1 MRNFSQYTTYRSLLA
16 QKQGS
21 GFSEA
26 EVKDIL
32 RQVLSQ
38 LTKLH
43 DLKQAHGAIS
53 LDTVAYDSN
62 RMHIVLLADNGMSQP
77 IYLAPEVAQ
86 TRQATPAADI
96 YALGVFCIVLLT
108 GLSPEQLKTPENEW
122 DWEEFCTVSNRFVPI
137 LNMALF
143 ESPDFRYVNS
153 GQMLRSLQR
162 ALANT
167 DQQVKTPMINP
178 NTPEIDKP
186 LNPPAPPITAINPPS
201 TQFAKIISQPQQTFS
216 GLPELPNSELPAPEF
231 VNESLNIEPL
241 DLELNSGANYRS
253 TTIRA
258 KAELP
263 DSPTYKST
271 YKKRTGDS
279 STSKPVNKGKNGK
292 IRVLF
297 LMLTGLGLTA
307 WAIVSAYAYTQ
318 SKYAGTTSQN
328 IQIESIP
335 SQSLVME
342 SGSARSEI
350 ARSEIARIEKAP
362 KTDDN
367 INKLISLARDKYEN
381 SGSVIE
387 AKTILQAIPASS
399 QITKKTDQ
407 LLQEWQEDTKK
418 NGDLIQKAET
428 AIANGNLQQ
437 AIEIVKGVSS
447 TPYWQQRSKKIAANA
462 KLQLDKKMVISDPV
476 PSPYIATPPVSEV
489 IPPQKPPM
497 RSQPYYNPPPSES
510 APREYPARE
519 PTREPTAKEVP
530 PTPRDAN

>member
-43 DLKQAHGAIS
+43 DLRQAHGAIS
-53 LDTVAYDSN
+53 LDTVAYDSS
-62 RMHIVLLADNGMSQP
+62 RMHIVLLPDNGMSQP

-96 YALGVFCIVLLT
+96 YALGVFSIVLLT

-137 LNMALF
+137 LNMAIF

-162 ALANT
+162 ALTNN
-167 DQQVKTPMINP
+167 DLQFKTPMINP

-186 LNPPAPPITAINPPS
+186 LNTPALPITAINSPS
-201 TQFAKIISQPQQTFS
+201 TQFTKVISQPRQSFS
-216 GLPELPNSELPAPEF
+216 DLPTPELPPSELLS
-231 VNESLNIEPL
+231 ESLHIEPL
-241 DLELNSGANYRS
+241 DLEFNSGGNYSDTATR
-253 TTIRA
+253 I
-258 KAELP
+258 KADLP

-271 YKKRTGDS
+271 YKKNTDDRS
-279 STSKPVNKGKNGK
+279 AFKPANKNK
-292 IRVLF
+292 IRSLL
-297 LMLTGLGLTA
+297 LMLIGMGLTT
-307 WAIVSAYAYTQ
+307 WAIVTAYAYTQ
-318 SKYAGTTSQN
+318 SKYTATASQN
-328 IQIESIP
+328 IQMENVP
-335 SQSLVME
+335 SQSLVIE
-342 SGSARSEI
+342 PEV

-367 INKLISLARDKYEN
+367 INKLISLAREKYEN
-381 SGSVIE
+381 SGSLTE
-387 AKTILQAIPASS
+387 AKTILQAIPPSS

-407 LLQEWQEDTKK
+407 LLQQWQEDTKK

-428 AIANGNLQQ
+428 AIANGNWQQ

-447 TPYWQQRSKKIAANA
+447 TAYWQQRSKKIAANA
-462 KLQLDKKMVISDPV
+462 KQQLDKKMVISDPV
-476 PSPYIATPPVSEV
+476 PSPYIVPPPVSEA
-489 IPPQKPPM
+489 ITPQEPSAPLKE
-497 RSQPYYNPPPSES
+497 QPYYNPPASEP

-519 PTREPTAKEVP
+519 PATKEAP
-530 PTPRDAN
+530 PAPRDAN

>member
-1 MRNFSQYTTYRSLLA
+1 MRNLSQYTTYRSLLSE
-16 QKQGS
+16 KQGG

-53 LDTVAYDSN
+53 LDTVAYDSS
-62 RMHIVLLADNGMSQP
+62 RMHIVLLPDNGMSQP
-77 IYLAPEVAQ
+77 IYLSPEVAK
-86 TRQATPAADI
+86 TRRATPAADI
-96 YALGVFCIVLLT
+96 YALGVFSIVLLT

-143 ESPDFRYVNS
+143 DSPDFRYINS

-162 ALANT
+162 ALTNT
-167 DQQVKTPMINP
+167 DLQSKTLMINR

-186 LNPPAPPITAINPPS
+186 LNTPPPLTTGFNNSPLPP
-201 TQFAKIISQPQQTFS
+201 
-216 GLPELPNSELPAPEF
+216 PEF
-231 VNESLNIEPL
+231 STLESLSESLSESLNIEPL
-241 DLELNSGANYRS
+241 DLEFNSSISDGDPK
-253 TTIRA
+253 IRT
-258 KAELP
+258 KADLP
-263 DSPTYKST
+263 DSPTYKSSH
-271 YKKRTGDS
+271 KKRTGDIA
-279 STSKPVNKGKNGK
+279 SKSGNKGK

-297 LMLTGLGLTA
+297 LLLFGIGFTA
-307 WAIVSAYAYTQ
+307 WTLVTAYGYMQSNTQ
-318 SKYAGTTSQN
+318 SNQQSRDKATANQN
-328 IQIESIP
+328 IQIENVP
-335 SQSLVME
+335 LQSPVME
-342 SGSARSEI
+342 SDL
-350 ARSEIARIEKAP
+350 ARSEIARIDKAP

-367 INKLISLARDKYEN
+367 INKLISLARNKYES
-381 SGSVIE
+381 SGSLTE
-387 AKTILQAIPASS
+387 SKTILQAIPANS
-399 QITKKTDQ
+399 QVTKKTDQ

-428 AIANGNLQQ
+428 AIANGKWQQ

-462 KLQLDKKMVISDPV
+462 KQQLDKKMVISEPV
-476 PSPYIATPPVSEV
+476 PSPYIAPPVSEA
-489 IPPQKPPM
+489 ITPQEPSAPV
-497 RSQPYYNPPPSES
+497 REQPYYNPPVSEP

-519 PTREPTAKEVP
+519 PTRDAP

>member
-1 MRNFSQYTTYRSLLA
+1 MRNFSQYTTYRSLLS
-16 QKQGS
+16 KRQGG

-43 DLKQAHGAIS
+43 DLRQAHGAIS
-53 LDTVAYDSN
+53 LDTIAYDSS
-62 RMHIVLLADNGMSQP
+62 RMHIVLLPDNGMSQP
-77 IYLAPEVAQ
+77 IYLAPEVAK
-86 TRQATPAADI
+86 TRQATPAADV
-96 YALGVFCIVLLT
+96 YALGVFSIVLLT

-143 ESPDFRYVNS
+143 DSPDFRYINS

-162 ALANT
+162 ALKES
-167 DQQVKTPMINP
+167 DLQFKTPTINP

-186 LNPPAPPITAINPPS
+186 LNTPQLLNTAFNSPLPP
-201 TQFAKIISQPQQTFS
+201 
-216 GLPELPNSELPAPEF
+216 PELPVPELLTPQSLSE
-231 VNESLNIEPL
+231 SL
-241 DLELNSGANYRS
+241 DLEFNPATSYS
-253 TTIRA
+253 DTEIRI
-258 KAELP
+258 KADLP

-271 YKKRTGDS
+271 YKKRTDDVY
-279 STSKPVNKGKNGK
+279 TSKPANKGK
-292 IRVLF
+292 IRALLLLLIGAGF
-297 LMLTGLGLTA
+297 TA
-307 WAIVSAYAYTQ
+307 WTIFTAYAYIQSNTQ
-318 SKYAGTTSQN
+318 SKSSATANQN
-328 IQIESIP
+328 IQSENVP
-335 SQSLVME
+335 PQSLVME
-342 SGSARSEI
+342 SDL
-350 ARSEIARIEKAP
+350 ARSEIARIEKVP

-367 INKLISLARDKYEN
+367 INKLISLAKEKYEN
-381 SGSVIE
+381 SGSLNE
-387 AKTILQAIPASS
+387 AKTILQAIPTSN

-437 AIEIVKGVSS
+437 AIEILKGVSS
-447 TPYWQQRSKKIAANA
+447 TRYWQQRSKKIAANA
-462 KLQLDKKMVISDPV
+462 KQQLDKKTVISEPV
-476 PSPYIATPPVSEV
+476 ASPYIPAPPVSEA
-489 IPPQKPPM
+489 ITPQEPSEPV
-497 RSQPYYNPPPSES
+497 REQPYYSAPVSEP

-519 PTREPTAKEVP
+519 PAREPVAKEAP

>member
-1 MRNFSQYTTYRSLLA
+1 MRNFSQYTTYRSLLS
-16 QKQGS
+16 KRQGG

-43 DLKQAHGAIS
+43 DLRQAHGAIS
-53 LDTVAYDSN
+53 LDTIAYDSS
-62 RMHIVLLADNGMSQP
+62 RMHIVLLPDNGMSQP
-77 IYLAPEVAQ
+77 IYLAPEVAK
-86 TRQATPAADI
+86 TRQATPAADV
-96 YALGVFCIVLLT
+96 YALGVFSIVLLT

-143 ESPDFRYVNS
+143 DSPDFRYINS

-162 ALANT
+162 ALKES
-167 DQQVKTPMINP
+167 DLQFKTPTITP

-186 LNPPAPPITAINPPS
+186 LNTPQLLNTAFNSPLPP
-201 TQFAKIISQPQQTFS
+201 
-216 GLPELPNSELPAPEF
+216 PELPIPELPIPKLLTP
-231 VNESLNIEPL
+231 ESLSES
-241 DLELNSGANYRS
+241 LELEFNP
-253 TTIRA
+253 TTSYSDTEIRI

-263 DSPTYKST
+263 DSPTYKSA
-271 YKKRTGDS
+271 YKKRTDDVY
-279 STSKPVNKGKNGK
+279 TAKPANKGK
-292 IRVLF
+292 IRAL
-297 LMLTGLGLTA
+297 LLLLIGTGFTV
-307 WAIVSAYAYTQ
+307 WAIFTAYAYTQ
-318 SKYAGTTSQN
+318 SNTQSKSSATANQN
-328 IQIESIP
+328 IQSEDVP
-335 SQSLVME
+335 PQSLVME
-342 SGSARSEI
+342 SDL

-367 INKLISLARDKYEN
+367 INKLISLAKEKYEN
-381 SGSVIE
+381 SGSLNE
-387 AKTILQAIPASS
+387 AKTILQAIPASN

-428 AIANGNLQQ
+428 AIANGKWQQ
-437 AIEIVKGVSS
+437 AIEILKGVSS
-447 TPYWQQRSKKIAANA
+447 TRYWQQRSKKIAANA
-462 KLQLDKKMVISDPV
+462 KQQLDKKTVISEPV
-476 PSPYIATPPVSEV
+476 ASPYIGAPPVSEAV
-489 IPPQKPPM
+489 TPQEPSEPV
-497 RSQPYYNPPPSES
+497 REQPYYSAPVSEP

-519 PTREPTAKEVP
+519 PAREITREPVAKEAP